1 MCLILFAYRVVPGA
15 PLIVAAN
22 RDEYFARAAAPAGR
36 WTDHPEIL
44 AGRDLSGG
52 GTWLGVSTSGR
63 FAALT
68 NYRNPATHRDDA
80 PSRGA
85 LVKDFLT
92 GRTAARAYVHDLARE
107 AKPYNGFCLLVGDG

>member
-1 MCLILFAYRVVPGA
+1 MCLILFAHRVVSGA

-22 RDEYFARAAAPAGR
+22 RDEYFTRPAAPAAP
-36 WTDHPEIL
+36 WPEDPSVL

-52 GTWLGVSTSGR
+52 GSWLGVSRAGR

-68 NYRNPATHRDDA
+68 NFRNPATHRDDA

-85 LVKDFLT
+85 LVRAFLT
-92 GRTAARAYVHDLARE
+92 GGMSARSYVQDLVRDAI
-107 AKPYNGFCLLVGDG
+107 AYNGFCLLVGDG